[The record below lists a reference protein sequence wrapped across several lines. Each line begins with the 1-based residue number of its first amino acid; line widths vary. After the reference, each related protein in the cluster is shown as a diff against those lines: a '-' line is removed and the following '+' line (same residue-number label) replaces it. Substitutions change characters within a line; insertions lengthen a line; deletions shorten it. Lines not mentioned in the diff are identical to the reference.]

1 MITFKY
7 IRTRDNGDATSWA
20 NGGWGRMTYFI
31 TFEEAND
38 NEIQIATND

>member
-7 IRTRDNGDATSWA
+7 TKAQ
-20 NGGWGRMTYFI
+20 GWGQMIYFI

-38 NEIQIATND
+38 NEIQITTND